1 MRKTLRLARRDYL
14 AAVRTKGFIIGI
26 VVFPLMMSG
35 SAIGMVLLKGQVD
48 TKDKRVAVI
57 DRSGAVAQTIIEAA
71 GERNRTALIDE
82 KSAKKVKPA
91 YVLEA
96 VAPNDADPTAQRL
109 ALSEK
114 VRAGELHGF
123 LEIGP
128 DVLRPG
134 ADPERGRIAYYAKNA
149 ALDEVREWLG
159 MPLNQHLRRTRL
171 VDAGMDAATVESMM
185 RWIPIESMGLVSVDA
200 AGNVQEARRAGEAE
214 AILVPFGLMVIMFM
228 MVMMG
233 AIPQLQSVME
243 EKTQRIAEVLLGSI
257 KPFEFMLG
265 KVIAGLG
272 VTATASAVYVI
283 VGIVAARRFDVTEY
297 VPYEMLPW
305 FFAYMLLAIAMLG
318 SVMAALGAACSD
330 PKEAQAV
337 TFPAMMPVMIP
348 MFIAMPVL
356 QQPHTTFATVMSL
369 VPPFTPMLML
379 LRQSAPGGVP
389 GWQPWVGLAGV
400 ILCTLLAVW
409 AGGRIFRVGI
419 LTQGSAPKL
428 GSLVRWAVRG

>member
-14 AAVRTKGFIIGI
+14 ASVRTKGFLIGI
-26 VVFPLMMSG
+26 LVFPLMMGG
-35 SAIGMVLLKGQVD
+35 SAIGMLLLKDHVD

-57 DRSGAVAQTIIEAA
+57 DRSGAVAPTLIAA
-71 GERNRTALIDE
+71 AEERNRTAVQDP
-82 KSAKKVKPA
+82 KTSKKIKPA
-91 YVLEA
+91 YLLEV
-96 VAPNDADPTAQRL
+96 VAPADGEPNAQRL
-109 ALSEK
+109 ALSEQ
-114 VRAGELHGF
+114 VRAGSLHGF

-134 ADPERGRIAYYAKNA
+134 ADPERARVAYYAKNA
-149 ALDEVREWLG
+149 ALDEVREWMG
-159 MPLNQHLRRTRL
+159 MPINQYLRRTRL
-171 VDAGMDAATVESMM
+171 MDAGMDAATVEGMM
-185 RWIPIESMGLVSVDA
+185 RWTQIESLGLVSVDA
-200 AGNVQEARRAGEAE
+200 AGRVQEARRAGEAE
-214 AILVPFGLMVIMFM
+214 AILVPFGLMMIMFM
-228 MVMMG
+228 MIMMG

-257 KPFEFMLG
+257 QPFQFMMG

-272 VTATASAVYVI
+272 VTLTASSVYVI
-283 VGIVAARRFDVTEY
+283 GGILAARRFGVAEY
-297 VPYEMLPW
+297 VPYAILPW

-318 SVMAALGAACSD
+318 SMLAALGAACND
-330 PKEAQAV
+330 PKEAQAI
-337 TFPAMMPVMIP
+337 TMPAMMPVMIP

-356 QQPHTTFATVMSL
+356 QQPNTTFATVMSL

-428 GSLVRWAVRG
+428 GSLVRWAVKG

>member
-1 MRKTLRLARRDYL
+1 MRKTLRLARREYL

-26 VVFPLMMSG
+26 LVFPLMMGG
-35 SAIGMVLLKGQVD
+35 SAIGMVLLKDQVD

-57 DRSGAVAQTIIEAA
+57 DRSGAVAQTLITAA
-71 GERNRTALIDE
+71 EERNQTALLDP
-82 KSAKKVKPA
+82 KSGKKVKPA
-91 YVLEA
+91 YVLEI
-96 VAPNDADPTAQRL
+96 VAPDDGDATGQRL

-123 LEIGP
+123 LEVGP
-128 DVLRPG
+128 DVLRAEG
-134 ADPERGRIAYYAKNA
+134 DPERSRIAYYAKNA

-171 VDAGMDAATVESMM
+171 FEAGMDAGTVEGLM
-185 RWIPIESMGLVSVDA
+185 RWIQIESLGLVSVDA
-200 AGNVQEARRAGEAE
+200 AGKVQEARRAGEAE
-214 AILVPFGLMVIMFM
+214 AILVPFGLMMIMFM

-257 KPFEFMLG
+257 KPFEFMMG

-272 VTATASAVYVI
+272 VTLTASSVYV
-283 VGIVAARRFDVTEY
+283 VGGILAARRFGVAEY
-297 VPYEMLPW
+297 IPYAMLPW

-318 SVMAALGAACSD
+318 SMLAALGAACND
-330 PKEAQAV
+330 PKEAQAL
-337 TFPAMMPVMIP
+337 TMPAMMPVMIP

-379 LRQSAPGGVP
+379 LRQSVPGGVP
-389 GWQPWVGLAGV
+389 AWQPWVGLAGV
-400 ILCTLLAVW
+400 VLCTLLSIW
-409 AGGRIFRVGI
+409 AGGRIFRIGI

-428 GSLVRWAVRG
+428 GSLVRWAVKG